1 MVDAG
6 TIVAMADA
14 ITDEHGMRDDEA
26 RVLHA
31 MLDEREASGDLAAM
45 VRAGIR
51 VAHDIAAE

>member
-14 ITDEHGMRDDEA
+14 ITDEHWLRDEDA

-31 MLDEREASGDLAAM
+31 MLDEREASDDLAAM
-45 VRAGIR
+45 IRAGIR